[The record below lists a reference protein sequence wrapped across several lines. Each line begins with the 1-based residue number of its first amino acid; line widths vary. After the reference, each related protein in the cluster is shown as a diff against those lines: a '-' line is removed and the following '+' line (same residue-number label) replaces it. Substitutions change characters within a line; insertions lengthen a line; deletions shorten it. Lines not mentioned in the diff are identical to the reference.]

1 MKNYYLALLL
11 IFVLSAFGCSQF
23 RDAADGPGDTGNTGG
38 SEPEIAKDTG
48 PAPPEYEPT
57 NDPKADIEKMSER
70 FLGVTSFKA
79 KMTGDGKT
87 PVNSEMDFIAPDR
100 YRVKTASAME
110 MIVIGRATFMKIGE
124 EWRLM
129 QLPLDPSI
137 KDMRAAFGKD
147 EMKWVSDVKFG
158 GEEPVNGKW
167 AYVYTYHAKGPNN
180 QGENDSKLWVAKSSG
195 LPLKIEA
202 TYKSGNL
209 KTMTIDYDYDT
220 PVVIQPPARAV
231 PATGGYQ

>member
-1 MKNYYLALLL
+1 MKNYNLAPLL
-11 IFVLSAFGCSQF
+11 IFVLFAFGCSEF
-23 RDAADGPGDTGNTGG
+23 RDAANASGNTVATGG
-38 SEPEIAKDTG
+38 AEPEIVEDTG
-48 PAPPEYEPT
+48 PAPPEYAPT
-57 NDPKADIEKMSER
+57 SDPKADIEKMSER
-70 FLGVTSFKA
+70 FLGLTSFKA

-124 EWRLM
+124 EWKLM

-147 EMKWVSDVKFG
+147 EMKWVSDVKYA

-167 AYVYTYHAKGPNN
+167 AYVYTYHAKGPNS

-195 LPLKIEA
+195 LPLKIVA
-202 TYKSGNL
+202 SYKSGNL